1 MKGEKKTLWL
11 GQVLCAP
18 FIALLILLPCGIPAA
33 NAQTPQQIA
42 KKALAAT
49 VLLVMEDASGKPL
62 GFGSGFFVDTNL
74 IATNFHVIEGA
85 TRGTAK
91 LVGQETEYTIEGVT
105 ALDENHDLAILQV
118 SSSGVQPL
126 PLGDSDTVEIGDTV
140 YVAGNPK
147 GFLEGTFSDGIISGV
162 RGSVGAK
169 RLQMTAPISPGSS
182 GGPVLNDNGKVIGVS
197 FATFHGGQNLNFVIP
212 SNYLKELLAQLG
224 PTKPSLRKKQFPP
237 SESDNNKGAL
247 ADYDKAIW
255 LNPDDAEAYLNRGIA
270 RNKLEQ
276 YFDAI
281 TDFDTAIRLKPNY
294 ADAYYNR
301 GVAKDN
307 LGQHNAAIKDYDTAI
322 QLKPNLAQDY
332 LNRGNIKY
340 ELGLYSSAINDYD
353 TTIRLKSDYPEA
365 YLNRGNAKYYLEQYS
380 AAINDYDTTI
390 RLKSDYPEAY
400 LNRGM
405 AKNKLK
411 QYSAAITDYDVAIQ
425 LKPDYPEAYFR
436 RGAAKDKLEQH
447 TAAIAD
453 YDVAIQLKPDYPEA
467 YLNRGNAKYYLEQY
481 SAAINDYDT
490 TIRLKSDYPEAYL
503 NRGIAKNK
511 LGQYFAAITDYDT
524 AIRINPNYVE
534 AYFRRGAAK
543 DKLGQRI
550 AAITDY
556 DTAILQI
563 KPDLAQDYLNQ
574 GNMKDSLRTICRC
587 LLRAGH
593 CES

>member
-1 MKGEKKTLWL
+1 M
-11 GQVLCAP
+11 
-18 FIALLILLPCGIPAA
+18 
-33 NAQTPQQIA
+33 
-42 KKALAAT
+42 
-49 VLLVMEDASGKPL
+49 
-62 GFGSGFFVDTNL
+62 DTNL

-365 YLNRGNAKYYLEQYS
+365 YLRSEVYLEQYS
-380 AAINDYDTTI
+380 AANDYDTGLT
-390 RLKSDYPEAY
+390 ST
-400 LNRGM
+400 GV

-453 YDVAIQLKPDYPEA
+453 YDIAIQLKPDYPEA
-467 YLNRGNAKYYLEQY
+467 YLNRGNAKYYLEPVLKR
-481 SAAINDYDT
+481 T
-490 TIRLKSDYPEAYL
+490 TLLKS
-503 NRGIAKNK
+503 
-511 LGQYFAAITDYDT
+511 
-524 AIRINPNYVE
+524 
-534 AYFRRGAAK
+534 
-543 DKLGQRI
+543 
-550 AAITDY
+550 
-556 DTAILQI
+556 
-563 KPDLAQDYLNQ
+563 
-574 GNMKDSLRTICRC
+574 
-587 LLRAGH
+587 
-593 CES
+593 